1 MTDAL
6 QAVVRRHRDPPDPRA
21 HVMPIALKPLRL
33 AATGLLAL
41 VALGLAGTGQVAAA
55 DPTPAPRPT
64 ERPVAVIPAAKITH
78 KPPANLNLYDADGFR
93 YQDPYYSACV
103 SAAGMDM
110 LNFVSLAGAGGRDFT
125 WQRTRSDTA
134 VQSMLTWARAHD
146 TLDGGTGSDPHG
158 WRNVLN
164 YYGWGSDA
172 LLEGQRV
179 YDDAAYKTYAGA
191 VKAAV
196 RAMILTEK
204 PVGMLG
210 WAGRHA
216 QMITGY
222 YGLKGDPFARDS
234 SGTWT
239 NTFTVDGFYLAD
251 PLKSDGFVNAK
262 ITYTRLRDSTNP
274 ELRFR
279 PYTETDS
286 LLDDRYT
293 AGSVVSKNEWYG
305 KYVLVIPRR

>member
-1 MTDAL
+1 
-6 QAVVRRHRDPPDPRA
+6 
-21 HVMPIALKPLRL
+21 MPIALKPLRV
-33 AATGLLAL
+33 AATVVLAVAALAL
-41 VALGLAGTGQVAAA
+41 ASVGSVAAA
-55 DPTPAPRPT
+55 DPAPAPRPT
-64 ERPVAVIPAAKITH
+64 SRPVAVIPETKIPP
-78 KPPANLNLYDADGFR
+78 KPPASLNLYDADGFR

-103 SAAGMDM
+103 AAAGMDM
-110 LNFVSLAGAGGRDFT
+110 LNFVSLAGAGGHDFA
-125 WQRTRSDTA
+125 WQRTRAGTD

-146 TLDGGTGSDPHG
+146 TLEGGTGSDPHG

-164 YYGWGSDA
+164 YYGWGSNA

-196 RAMILTEK
+196 RAIILTDK

-210 WAGRHA
+210 WSGRHA

-222 YGLKGDPFARDS
+222 YGLKGDPFAKDS
-234 SGTWT
+234 SGAWT
-239 NTFTVDGFYLAD
+239 NAFTVDGFYFAD

-262 ITYTRLRDSTNP
+262 ISYTRLRDSTNP

-293 AGSVVSKNEWYG
+293 TGSVASKSEWYG